1 MSQTRLPRVLR
12 PFRTGQYRIL
22 ATALSMSLFG
32 AGVWVIALVLQVRD
46 LGGGPI
52 QLSYAATGGAI
63 GMLIAV
69 LFGGVLADRVPQKL
83 ILIGVEVTK
92 TLLIGAIAALA
103 LTGNLELW
111 HLAVAAFVI
120 GIAEGFFYPAYSAL
134 LPSVLPADDLLAAN
148 GFEGVLRPAVMQA
161 AGPAV
166 AALAVGLAS
175 PGLAFAIIV
184 GSQVVA
190 IAVLLALRTTPVR
203 RDFDAQRGDPIR
215 ALFSDIGGGFGY
227 MFRTPWLLTT
237 LLLASLLVLLV
248 MGPIE
253 VLLPF
258 AVFDQ
263 TGGDAG
269 SFALVLA
276 AFGIGG
282 AVGSVVIA
290 SFKLPRRYLTWMN
303 LMWGAG
309 CLPLVVIGI
318 TDQLWVMAIAVFV
331 VGFTFSG
338 ATVIWGTLLQ
348 RRVPPHL
355 LGRVSSL
362 DFFVS
367 LLFMPVSM
375 AIAGPVGEAIGTAPT
390 FLLAGAI
397 PVVLAAIAILV
408 GRLPRD
414 EIENPL
420 DPEQREID
428 PSSQETLGPVA
439 PING

>member
-1 MSQTRLPRVLR
+1 MLR

>member
-1 MSQTRLPRVLR
+1 MTETKLPRVLR
-12 PFRTGQYRIL
+12 PFQTGQYRIL
-22 ATALSMSLFG
+22 AIALTMSLFG
-32 AGVWVIALVLQVRD
+32 AGVWLIAIVLQVKQ

-52 QLSYAATGGAI
+52 QLSVVATGGAI
-63 GMLIAV
+63 GMLLAV

-83 ILIGVEVTK
+83 ILLGVEITK
-92 TLLIGAIAALA
+92 TLAVTAVAVLA
-103 LTGNLELW
+103 LTGRLELW

-134 LPSVLPADDLLAAN
+134 LPSVLPAEQLLAAN

-166 AALAVGLAS
+166 AALAVAVAS
-175 PGLAFAIIV
+175 PGLAFAIV
-184 GSQVVA
+184 VVSQVLAV
-190 IAVLLALRTTPVR
+190 AVLLLLRTTPVR
-203 RDFDAQRGDPIR
+203 REFGEERRHPVR
-215 ALFSDIGGGFGY
+215 ALFGDIGGGFGY
-227 MFRTPWLLTT
+227 MFRTPWLLAT
-237 LLLASLLVLLV
+237 LLFACLLVLLV
-248 MGPIE
+248 IGPIE

-263 TGGDAG
+263 TGGGAG
-269 SFALVLA
+269 AFALVIG
-276 AFGIGG
+276 AFGVGG

-309 CLPLVVIGI
+309 CIPLVVIGL
-318 TDQLWVMAIAVFV
+318 TDQLWVMVIAVFA

-348 RRVPPHL
+348 RRVPPEL

-375 AIAGPVGEAIGTAPT
+375 AVAGPVGEAIGVAPA
-390 FLLAGAI
+390 FVIAGAV
-397 PVVLAAIAILV
+397 PVVLAVIAIV
-408 GRLPRD
+408 AGRLPKD
-414 EIENPL
+414 EIEHPL
-420 DPEQREID
+420 DAVQSEID
-428 PSSQETLGPVA
+428 PASQETLGPIA
-439 PING
+439 PVQG